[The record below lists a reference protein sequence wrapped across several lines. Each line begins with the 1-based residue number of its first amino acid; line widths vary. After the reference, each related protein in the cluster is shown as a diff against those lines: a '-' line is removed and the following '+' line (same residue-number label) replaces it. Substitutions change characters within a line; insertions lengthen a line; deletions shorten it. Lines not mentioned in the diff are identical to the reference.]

1 VRRLTEQ
8 ARQKVNELAARHGV
22 STGAVMTLLEALTDS
37 NGRMAQF
44 HHPELGGA
52 GQWMRGG
59 MTLVGDMFNDALKG
73 KVNSLCAELS
83 GLLSRHPFLPAP
95 GGSPPQDLGGQ
106 RQDHSGPPDV
116 PSPGVVPPAAGGS
129 SNWWPSEFG
138 TPSASGGQN
147 HLRYAYFANARRLA
161 VDVGGH
167 VTLYDTLDHRIIG
180 VAQQQGGGASVT
192 FTTPHG
198 PVRLEDLPVVSPG
211 GAAQAPGSPG
221 TAPSHASASRVAEG
235 QEIIATIEGLA
246 ELNREGILSRE
257 EFDAKKAE
265 LLRRL

>member
-1 VRRLTEQ
+1 MRQLTEQ
-8 ARQKVNELAARHGV
+8 AQHKVNELAAHHGV
-22 STGAVMTLLEALTDS
+22 STDAVMTLLEALAEG
-37 NGRMAQF
+37 NGRRAQF

-52 GQWMRGG
+52 GQWMQGG

-83 GLLSRHPFLPAP
+83 GLLSQHPFLPAP
-95 GGSPPQDLGGQ
+95 GGSPLQDLGGQ
-106 RQDHSGPPDV
+106 RQDNSGLPDV
-116 PSPGVVPPAAGGS
+116 SSASVVPLAAGGS
-129 SNWWPSEFG
+129 GNWWPSEFG
-138 TPSASGGQN
+138 APSASGGQN

-167 VTLYDTLDHRIIG
+167 VTLYDTLEHRVVG
-180 VAQQQGGGASVT
+180 VAQQQGGEASVT
-192 FTTPHG
+192 FTTQHG

-211 GAAQAPGSPG
+211 GVAQALGRPE
-221 TAPSHASASRVAEG
+221 TAPSIANASRVAAG

-246 ELNREGILSRE
+246 ELNRKGILSRE